1 MAGKAA
7 SRKSKAG
14 NAAAG
19 KATKA
24 KGVSGQ
30 TKAGL
35 IFAPARCSRLLRSGR
50 YCDRVGLGAGIF
62 MAGCIEYLVREILEI
77 AGDQAVEAK
86 KTLIKPKHIG

>member
-14 NAAAG
+14 TAA

-50 YCDRVGLGAGIF
+50 YCERVGSGAGVF

-77 AGDQAVEAK
+77 AGDQATEAK
-86 KTLIKPKHIG
+86 KTTIKPKHIG